1 MGMNCAETSIIFF
14 FIRISNN
21 KFLLDFNKNECLR
34 YISSNE
40 CSTVWTVMVSILTW
54 IHAIWNTATQIAPG
68 ENSQSKQNSK
78 TWVGKKTKKTYC
90 NKHNPS
96 ANKWVRVEGSYSNL
110 VWTLWWHDGQT
121 INVGVGPT
129 AGVWWITT
137 WAENVTK

>member
-1 MGMNCAETSIIFF
+1 MGMDCAET
-14 FIRISNN
+14 
-21 KFLLDFNKNECLR
+21 LNECLR

-68 ENSQSKQNSK
+68 KNSQSKHNSK
-78 TWVGKKTKKTYC
+78 IWVGSEKTYC